1 MASRAHHTGF
11 LHFIPLCC
19 VASAWVHHLACSL
32 RGSTCRV
39 LQPLF
44 DSSVHSLLFSVA
56 SSSQH
61 SLGNLEG
68 TNSGSRSSDGLRW
81 DGGGA
86 GAAAAVSSVATA
98 TSNSS
103 TAPSPPQSA
112 SHMAGRGS
120 PECPDALARLAVHQV
135 QQALGQSR
143 GSLGERV
150 PVPFQCSPIHDQSAS
165 GVQSPSVRSK
175 PCSPW
180 TTREGGPEIDHVSLP
195 HHARVSVRVSSRLE
209 SAPTTQVT
217 SPSFLLPLDIFFPP
231 EQNQHHSNP
240 KHWPFLAS

>member
-44 DSSVHSLLFSVA
+44 DSSVHPLLFSVA

-81 DGGGA
+81 DGGALGRQRLSPLSQPQPATPAQLQALPNQRPTWPA
-86 GAAAAVSSVATA
+86 GGPRNVLMPWRDWRCIKSSRRWA
-98 TSNSS
+98 N
-103 TAPSPPQSA
+103 
-112 SHMAGRGS
+112 
-120 PECPDALARLAVHQV
+120 PEGLWAKESLFPFSVHQFTTSLHRASRAQACV
-135 QQALGQSR
+135 QA
-143 GSLGERV
+143 
-150 PVPFQCSPIHDQSAS
+150 
-165 GVQSPSVRSK
+165 
-175 PCSPW
+175 
-180 TTREGGPEIDHVSLP
+180 
-195 HHARVSVRVSSRLE
+195 
-209 SAPTTQVT
+209 
-217 SPSFLLPLDIFFPP
+217 LLPLDD
-231 EQNQHHSNP
+231 ERGGT
-240 KHWPFLAS
+240 